1 VEERRRDKEGGL
13 DGRELDVPV
22 RSGRTGGHGVVYVG
36 EGCFPGAT
44 AGRLHSCVW

>member
-36 EGCFPGAT
+36 EGCF
-44 AGRLHSCVW
+44 S